1 MSKSVKYEGAE
12 KRYTVKGKKKKLK
25 IGTWFCILVLPAIAL
40 LILGFFL
47 VNDGIKVNSSDSVSY
62 NEIGDVDYR
71 VYLKENDYYDESYLD
86 AGMQYIAS
94 LINTINVDFNYE
106 VHTTEELDYHYN
118 YEITANLVVT
128 DRNNSSR
135 VLYERPETLV
145 SNKTVQVTDNNF
157 VINEDVDIDYDEYN
171 DYVNAFK
178 SDYALNVDSNLVITL
193 SVTTSGDYEPTGDEL
208 NLDNEISITIPLS
221 EQTIDIAMQTED
233 NIDNNGVISNVTES
247 GITNSVSFI
256 AGIIFD
262 LLGIALFGVAIYIY
276 LSNNPKD
283 IYETEVNKILKNY
296 DRLIVTSKRPNIN
309 ENEFQKVIRVT
320 SIEELIDAYET
331 TKQPIIYYEV
341 IPGEK
346 SYFVIINGDI
356 LYKLTITRA
365 WLAKQKALKE
375 QAKNN

>member
-1 MSKSVKYEGAE
+1 MSKNVKYEGAE

-135 VLYERPETLV
+135 ILYERPETLV

-157 VINEDVDIDYDEYN
+157 VINEDVDIDYNEYN

-193 SVTTSGDYEPTGDEL
+193 SVTTVGDYEPTGDEL

-247 GITNSVSFI
+247 GITNPVSFI

>member
-135 VLYERPETLV
+135 VLYERPEALV

-193 SVTTSGDYEPTGDEL
+193 SVTTVGDYEPTGDEL

-247 GITNSVSFI
+247 GITSPVSFI

-262 LLGIALFGVAIYIY
+262 LIGIALFGVAVYIY

-375 QAKNN
+375 QAKNS

>member
-25 IGTWFCILVLPAIAL
+25 IGTWFCILVLPAIFL

-47 VNDGIKVNSSDSVSY
+47 VNDGIKVNNSDSVSY

-106 VHTTEELDYHYN
+106 VHITEELDYHYN

-157 VINEDVDIDYDEYN
+157 VINEDIDIDYDEYN

-193 SVTTSGDYEPTGDEL
+193 SVTTVGDYEPTGDEL

-247 GITNSVSFI
+247 GITSPVSFI

-262 LLGIALFGVAIYIY
+262 LIGIALFGVAVYIY

-375 QAKNN
+375 QAKNS

>member
-157 VINEDVDIDYDEYN
+157 VINEDIDIDYDEYN

-193 SVTTSGDYEPTGDEL
+193 SVTTVGDYEPTGDEL

-221 EQTIDIAMQTED
+221 QQTIDIAMQTED

-247 GITNSVSFI
+247 GITSPVSFI

-341 IPGEK
+341 IPKEK
-346 SYFVIINGDI
+346 SYFVIISGDI

>member
-1 MSKSVKYEGAE
+1 MSSSVKYEGAE
-12 KRYTVKGKKKKLK
+12 KRYTVKRKKKKLK
-25 IGTWFCILVLPAIAL
+25 IGAWFGILVLPAIVF

-47 VNDGIKVNSSDSVSY
+47 INDGISVNDADSVSY
-62 NEIGDVDYR
+62 NELGNVDYR
-71 VYLKENDYYDESYLD
+71 VYLKDNDYYDESYLD

-106 VHTTEELDYHYN
+106 VHTTEELDYNYN
-118 YEITANLVVT
+118 YEITANLVIT
-128 DRNNSSR
+128 DRNNSSK

-145 SNKTVQVTDNNF
+145 NKKTIQVTDNNF
-157 VINEDVDIDYDEYN
+157 VINEDVDIDYDVYN

-178 SDYALNVDSNLVITL
+178 SDYALNVDSNLIITL
-193 SVTTSGDYEPTGDEL
+193 RVTTDGEYALTGDSL

-221 EQTIDIAMQTED
+221 EQTIDITMQTDEKL
-233 NIDNNGVISNVTES
+233 NNNGVISNVTAS
-247 GITNSVSFI
+247 GINSPISLV

-262 LLGIALFGVAIYIY
+262 LLGIGLIGLAIYIY
-276 LSNNPKD
+276 LSTDYKD
-283 IYETEVNKILKNY
+283 IYEAEVNRILKNY
-296 DRLIVTSKRPNIN
+296 DRLIVTSKRPNID
-309 ENEFQKVIRVT
+309 ENKFENKIRVM
-320 SIEELIDAYET
+320 SIEELIDVYET

-346 SYFVIINGDI
+346 SYFIVMNDNT

-365 WLAKQKALKE
+365 WLEKQRYLKE